1 MHTPHHRQP
10 RGFTLIEISL
20 TVLLSGILIALVT
33 ANYRRANQ
41 DSLLQREASLLMSR
55 LRLAQEETA
64 SGKSS
69 FFCYH
74 RTGKACTC
82 PLVDGKCDATYN
94 PPECADA
101 CCPQNGTSCDAAS
114 ALPLGGFGMVLS
126 CPARN
131 GVTSYEAYSTTIP
144 LTDLPSILNAKTTYY
159 ELADRQNCFGSGT
172 GTSGRCFPTKYDV
185 MSNGGLFPADGLLT
199 LLYTTSDSK
208 GDTFVAKYDV
218 DKQVSVHDLRVTWAK
233 NPPAMA
239 KPWVSCGEDS
249 PWEGK
254 NVPNLYSQARSTMIA
269 DYPIQAAIRYA
280 QPDGRNAL
288 VSDNVAPYAPLDSSA
303 SPSFDTTNPVT
314 SIEVMLA
321 LTNRPN
327 ASCRVVKVTSS
338 NVVTQSIDADCN
350 FATPN

>member
-20 TVLLSGILIALVT
+20 TVLLSGILIVLVT

-64 SGKSS
+64 SGKTQ
-69 FFCYH
+69 FFCEH
-74 RTGKACTC
+74 RTGTACTC
-82 PLVDGKCDATYN
+82 PLEDGICAYSSGASGCPTY
-94 PPECADA
+94 
-101 CCPQNGTSCDAAS
+101 CCPKAGTPCESAS
-114 ALPLGGFGMVLS
+114 ALPLGGFGVVLS
-126 CPARN
+126 CPTRTGN
-131 GVTSYEAYSTTIP
+131 YIGGFPTS
-144 LTDLPSILNAKTTYY
+144 DFPSILNAKTSYY
-159 ELADRQNCFGSGT
+159 ELADRQNCFGSKT
-172 GTSGRCFPTKYDV
+172 GTSGLCFPTQYSEMD
-185 MSNGGLFPADGLLT
+185 STGLFPADGLLT
-199 LLYTTSDSK
+199 LLYTTSPSK
-208 GDTFVAKYDV
+208 GDTFVSKYDL
-218 DKQVSVHDLRVTWAK
+218 DKQVSVLDLRVTWAK

-254 NVPNLYSQARSTMIA
+254 NVPNLASQARAPMVA
-269 DYPIQAAIRYA
+269 NYPIQAAIRYA
-280 QPDGRNAL
+280 QPDGRNAF
-288 VSDNVAPYAPLDSSA
+288 VTDNVAPYAPLDSSA

-338 NVVTQSIDADCN
+338 NVVTQYIDADCN